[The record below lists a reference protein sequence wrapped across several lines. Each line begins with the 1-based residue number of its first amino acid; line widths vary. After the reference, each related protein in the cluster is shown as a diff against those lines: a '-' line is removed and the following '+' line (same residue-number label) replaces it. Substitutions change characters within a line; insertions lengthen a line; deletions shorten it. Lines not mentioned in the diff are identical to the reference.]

1 MEGVSF
7 ITPMQLWNIG
17 GTLSETQDMPA
28 INAEASLF
36 KNVFKN
42 TVNQVKETQA
52 DVEYKQYLLSTG
64 QLDDRTVRRRP
75 YAAHCGGQGQP

>member
-52 DVEYKQYLLSTG
+52 SLSMDVLITLRNKTLESYNELIKMN
-64 QLDDRTVRRRP
+64 V
-75 YAAHCGGQGQP
+75 